1 MLPEQVEVVLRRYLR
16 FVVKGI
22 ARRDSRCGL
31 DCSIV
36 VLLRLKRGTVG
47 FVGQL
52 EVVEMSSD
60 NVARAGLSCDISF
73 VDSSYLVDVL

>member
-1 MLPEQVEVVLRRYLR
+1 MDLIVVGVVVLRLR
-16 FVVKGI
+16 
-22 ARRDSRCGL
+22 
-31 DCSIV
+31 
-36 VLLRLKRGTVG
+36 RGTVG

-60 NVARAGLSCDISF
+60 DVARAGLSCDISF

>member
-1 MLPEQVEVVLRRYLR
+1 MDLSSDRL
-16 FVVKGI
+16 
-22 ARRDSRCGL
+22 AL
-31 DCSIV
+31 DHSIV
-36 VLLRLKRGTVG
+36 VLDLIVVGVVVLRLRRGTVG

-52 EVVEMSSD
+52 EMVEMSSD

>member
-1 MLPEQVEVVLRRYLR
+1 M
-16 FVVKGI
+16 
-22 ARRDSRCGL
+22 
-31 DCSIV
+31 IV
-36 VLLRLKRGTVG
+36 VGVVVLRLKRGTVG

-73 VDSSYLVDVL
+73 VDSSYLVDVW